1 MFLRNT
7 TPKTK
12 RRWKAVVTQKPK
24 SRRAPYNSK
33 HPQQK
38 HENSTNHS
46 PSALWSKSTTERLKL
61 AVCRYSI
68 RSFPLF
74 FFFKSMSRYSRSLF
88 SLISFVESMPRSPR
102 FCHHVRRQN
111 ILRRLKTHDGSN
123 AVGREVRSSSL

>member
-74 FFFKSMSRYSRSLF
+74 FFQVNVEIFPFTLF
-88 SLISFVESMPRSPR
+88 LYFFCRVNAAKPAFLSPR
-102 FCHHVRRQN
+102 PATEYPTKIKNTRWKQRRWT
-111 ILRRLKTHDGSN
+111 RGSIK
-123 AVGREVRSSSL
+123 